1 MNTQPPISVIIPVY
15 NAENYV
21 KDCLDA
27 ICRQDLEDIE
37 IICVDDGSTDGSL
50 EILKEYEK
58 SCRGMLV
65 LRQENQGAGAARNL
79 GLEKA
84 SGEYVHFLDA
94 DDYVA
99 DNAYQVM
106 YEKASEYKADVV
118 KTKAYGV
125 DAETG
130 ETVRHKWYDLSSV
143 SKHKF
148 NRVVRFEEMPDDF
161 ARNVGVVPWN
171 GIYRREFLLE
181 NGIRFNSLVC
191 VNDRS
196 FYHHAI
202 VKAQRILL
210 LPERTVYH
218 RTNISTSLVGR
229 RAQFFECH
237 FQSYHIIEEQCRDL
251 TERQKAI
258 VLSAELSD
266 IFAWYC
272 QFRESETYGAEIRAG
287 MKAFLKTL
295 DLDFFVRNKV
305 PMPWK
310 ERWIACVNGE
320 MEKINPVKTLLWSA
334 REDGLKATLYKIK
347 KKIGN

>member
-1 MNTQPPISVIIPVY
+1 MKTQPPISVIIPVY
-15 NAENYV
+15 NAEKYL
-21 KDCLDA
+21 KDCLDR
-27 ICRQDLEDIE
+27 ICRQPLWGIE
-37 IICVDDGSTDGSL
+37 IVCVDDGSTDGSL
-50 EILKEYEK
+50 ELLRKYEK
-58 SCRGMLV
+58 NCPGMKV
-65 LRQENQGAGAARNL
+65 LCQENQGAGAARNL
-79 GLEKA
+79 GLENA

-99 DNAYQVM
+99 DNAYRVM
-106 YEKASEYKADVV
+106 YEKASAVQADVV

-130 ETVRHKWYDLSSV
+130 EMVRHKWYDLSSI

-148 NRVVRFEEMPDDF
+148 NKVVRFEEMPDDF

-218 RTNISTSLVGR
+218 RTNITTSLVGR

-237 FQSYHIIEEQCRDL
+237 FQSYRIIEEQCRDL
-251 TERQKAI
+251 TEQQKAT

-287 MKAFLKTL
+287 MKNFLETL
-295 DLDFFVRNKV
+295 DLEFFVRNKV

-310 ERWIACVNGE
+310 EKWIACVNGE
-320 MEKINPVKTLLWSA
+320 KEQTNIIKTLLWSL
-334 REDGLKATLYKIK
+334 REDGLASTLYKIK
-347 KKIGN
+347 KKMGN